1 MGYTYRAEA
10 IRPNGSTIPVIIREQ
25 FMPMCSTR
33 ADDGVTVVTP
43 EDVAPTV
50 DTFLKAFIKASEERR
65 KVSLMCPSIIRIL
78 DTFHA
83 NGTYYYV
90 VEYLR
95 GETLDEYVKAH
106 GPLSFE
112 EAREV
117 LAPIFDA
124 VRTLHSQHMIH
135 TDISPRHIRFQVK
148 NGTKIP
154 VLFNLYYT
162 IHFRDDNMQ
171 TWAMS
176 APHCTEGYAPPEQYT
191 TISNFY
197 PQTDIYA
204 LAATLVFALTG
215 RHLPDSRTLDE
226 QEIRAFLPPAFPETY
241 VQALIHAL
249 RPDINDRTES
259 ISDFRED
266 LVAFYGG
273 TRREQTDEDNDYDTD
288 SRPPLYKR
296 ILAWLGNFRG
306 CKK

>member
-1 MGYTYRAEA
+1 MMNSQIG
-10 IRPNGSTIPVIIREQ
+10 Q
-25 FMPMCSTR
+25 FVRRLRKIVNIVQLLENRLFITS
-33 ADDGVTVVTP
+33 
-43 EDVAPTV
+43 
-50 DTFLKAFIKASEERR
+50 LKAVDGNFSVE
-65 KVSLMCPSIIRIL
+65 
-78 DTFHA
+78 DT
-83 NGTYYYV
+83 V
-90 VEYLR
+90 
-95 GETLDEYVKAH
+95 
-106 GPLSFE
+106 
-112 EAREV
+112 
-117 LAPIFDA
+117 
-124 VRTLHSQHMIH
+124 
-135 TDISPRHIRFQVK
+135 
-148 NGTKIP
+148 
-154 VLFNLYYT
+154 
-162 IHFRDDNMQ
+162 RDDNMQ

-296 ILAWLGNFRG
+296 ILAWLDNFRG